1 MVKLLFIR
9 VKFRLLAISNL
20 INAGLKFSMD
30 NYRSPTLSNQQVYF
44 QHPTFNVN
52 RKYLDSFHQVKLIK
66 LLFYVGECFP
76 AILLDPIQL
85 AQIFV

>member
-1 MVKLLFIR
+1 
-9 VKFRLLAISNL
+9 
-20 INAGLKFSMD
+20 MD

-76 AILLDPIQL
+76 AILLDPVPISSNICIKRYTVTSQSFMMQKKRSKKL
-85 AQIFV
+85 Q